1 MLEVFIMAKLQLQ
14 SQIKVN
20 QESVSLES
28 LLHELQDLNQEQYV
42 TVFQKANFLLPR
54 QLRMDVLRQLLESNV
69 KQTRKER
76 LTLADEL
83 NYRLKWFYQYSDFQ
97 YVNLLVYYQNEKLNK
112 AYVENLLT
120 SIFEYL
126 VEKKREDIIQ
136 LLRDAKKSQHEAF
149 DFQNIAF
156 FNNTIDQIFKDIN
169 LEIDGLPL
177 NLIRPVLLKSST
189 LQELK
194 SFGEKYG
201 IVVPRRLK
209 KEQLL
214 EVIYLELQSR
224 GILTD
229 DLRNELKKKSVVLI
243 QRYAIDHDIK
253 ASTELKKDEIIEYI
267 LEFSHQTK
275 AFYKYPQPG
284 DYELEIDDPF
294 EFEAVSES
302 KEETT
307 KPKPTPIPVIPVVSK
322 PNKEKAPKIKEKDDT
337 PKQDAQPKQQTQ
349 DNIVSS
355 HGVPLV
361 LDRQTAK
368 FLKLYAISKNQK
380 LIILPDTNYHKKRR
394 TFKVQ
399 LDQLGSVSTPKKKHG
414 LIGEFLILKL
424 LALVILRTLIF
435 VFAIAFVLGLLFVGY
450 ATASYF
456 LNIEVL
462 NTINDQINTV
472 EFLGK
477 GLLDHLFDLYR
488 QIGI

>member
-20 QESVSLES
+20 QESLSLEA
-28 LLHELQDLNQEQYV
+28 LLHELHNLNQEHYV
-42 TVFQKANFLLPR
+42 TVFQNANFLLPR
-54 QLRMDVLRQLLESNV
+54 QIRMNVLRQLLESNV

-126 VEKKREDIIQ
+126 VEQKREDIIQ
-136 LLRDAKKSQHEAF
+136 LLRDAKKSQKEAI
-149 DFQNIAF
+149 DLHNIAL
-156 FNNTIDQIFKDIN
+156 FNNTIDQIFKDN
-169 LEIDGLPL
+169 DFEIDGLPL
-177 NLIRPVLLKSST
+177 SLLRPVLLKSST

-194 SFGEKYG
+194 AFGEKYG

-229 DLRNELKKKSVVLI
+229 DLRNELKKKSVLLI

-253 ASTELKKDEIIEYI
+253 VSTELKKDEIIEYI

-275 AFYKYPQPG
+275 GFYKYPQPG
-284 DYELEIDDPF
+284 DYDLEIDDPF
-294 EFEAVSES
+294 EFEEVSES
-302 KEETT
+302 KEET
-307 KPKPTPIPVIPVVSK
+307 KKPIPVVPVVSK
-322 PNKEKAPKIKEKDDT
+322 PTKEKEPKTKDKDVT
-337 PKQDAQPKQQTQ
+337 PKKDTQPNQQTQ
-349 DNIVSS
+349 EDVVSS
-355 HGVPLV
+355 NGVPLV

-380 LIILPDTNYHKKRR
+380 LMILPDRKYHKKRR

-399 LDQLGSVSTPKKKHG
+399 LNQLGSVSIPKKKHG
-414 LIGEFLILKL
+414 LIGELLILKL
-424 LALVILRTLIF
+424 LALVILRTFIF

-456 LNIEVL
+456 LNLEVL
-462 NTINDQINTV
+462 NTINEQINAF

>member
-1 MLEVFIMAKLQLQ
+1 MAKLQLQ
-14 SQIKVN
+14 SQINVN
-20 QESVSLES
+20 QESVTLES
-28 LLHELQDLNQEQYV
+28 LLHELQGLEAEQYV
-42 TVFQKANFLLPR
+42 SVFQNANFLLPR
-54 QLRMDVLRQLLESNV
+54 QLRMDVLRHLLESSV

-97 YVNLLVYYQNEKLNK
+97 YVNLLVYYQNKKLNQ

-120 SIFEYL
+120 SVCEHL
-126 VEKKREDIIQ
+126 VEQKREDIIQ
-136 LLRDAKKSQHEAF
+136 SLRDAKKAQQDSY
-149 DFQNIAF
+149 DSQNILL
-156 FNNTIDQIFKDIN
+156 FNQTFNQIFKDKE

-177 NLIRPVLLKSST
+177 NLIRLVLLKSST

-194 SFGEKYG
+194 AFGEKYG
-201 IVVPRRLK
+201 IIVPRRLK

-214 EVIYLELQSR
+214 ELIYLELQSR

-229 DLRNELKKKSVVLI
+229 DIKAELKKKSVVLI

-253 ASTELKKDEIIEYI
+253 VSTELKKAEIIEYI

-275 AFYKYPQPG
+275 SFYKYPQPG

-294 EFEAVSES
+294 EFEEVSEL
-302 KEETT
+302 KEKTS
-307 KPKPTPIPVIPVVSK
+307 KPTPIPVIPVVAK
-322 PNKEKAPKIKEKDDT
+322 PNKEKTSKTKDKVET
-337 PKQDAQPKQQTQ
+337 SKPEVKPQQQTQ
-349 DNIVSS
+349 EDIVNSK
-355 HGVPLV
+355 GVPLV

-368 FLKLYAISKNQK
+368 FLKLYAISNNQK
-380 LIILPDTNYHKKRR
+380 LMILPDRKYHKKRR

-399 LDQLGSVSTPKKKHG
+399 LDQLGSVSTPKKNNG
-414 LIGEFLILKL
+414 VIGELLILKL
-424 LALVILRTLIF
+424 LALVVFRTLIF

-456 LNIEVL
+456 LNIEAL
-462 NTINDQINTV
+462 NMINDQINTI

-477 GLLDHLFDLYR
+477 GLLDHIFDFYR